1 MNKLIM
7 MGRLT
12 KDPEVRY
19 GSDGKAIARFSLA
32 VDRRYKDN
40 NGNYPTDF
48 FNLVSFGKTAEFV
61 EKYLHKGVKILV
73 EGEIRNN
80 NYQKDGKTVYS
91 DQIIA
96 NSVEFCESRNS
107 QTNTQADTQT
117 DNDGFQV
124 MEGVTDEQLP
134 FV

>member
-1 MNKLIM
+1 MNKILL
-7 MGRLT
+7 MGRIC

-19 GSDGKAIARFSLA
+19 GNDNKAIARISLA

-91 DQIIA
+91 DQLIA
-96 NSVEFCESRNS
+96 NSVEFCESKNAS
-107 QTNTQADTQT
+107 ADNAQAD
-117 DNDGFQV
+117 DDGFNQV
-124 MEGVTDEQLP
+124 SEEYNDEQLP

>member
-1 MNKLIM
+1 MANFVIL

-19 GSDGKAIARFSLA
+19 GNDNKAIARFSLA
-32 VDRRYKDN
+32 VDRKYKDN

-91 DQIIA
+91 DQLIA

-107 QTNTQADTQT
+107 QADAQT
-117 DNDGFQV
+117 DNDGFHAV
-124 MEGVTDEQLP
+124 EEATDENLP

>member
-1 MNKLIM
+1 MANLVIL

-12 KDPEVRY
+12 KEPEVRY
-19 GSDGKAIARFSLA
+19 GNDNKAIARFSLA
-32 VDRRYKDN
+32 VDRKYKDN

-48 FNLVSFGKTAEFV
+48 FNLVAFGKTAEFID
-61 EKYLHKGVKILV
+61 KHLHKGVKILV

-91 DQIIA
+91 DQLIA
-96 NSVEFCESRNS
+96 HSVEFCESRNS
-107 QTNTQADTQT
+107 QANTQT
-117 DNDGFQV
+117 DNDGFNQV
-124 MEGVTDEQLP
+124 SEEYNDENLP

>member
-1 MNKLIM
+1 MANKLFM
-7 MGRLT
+7 TGRLT

-19 GSDGKAIARFSLA
+19 GNDNKAIARFSLA
-32 VDRRYKDN
+32 VDRKYKDN

-48 FNLVSFGKTAEFV
+48 FYLVSFDKTAEFV

-96 NSVEFCESRNS
+96 NSVEFCESKNAS
-107 QTNTQADTQT
+107 ADNAQAD
-117 DNDGFQV
+117 DDGFNQV
-124 MEGVTDEQLP
+124 SEEYNDEQLP